1 MIGFSVLARLIS
13 ENRNIGTL
21 PHFLANLPELTYTCH
36 RATLRNIL
44 EHSGT
49 FNLIKDLPT
58 MRSLKWL
65 KKYRLDE
72 LKGIKLYAK
81 AQKAAIARKLKAEI
95 KYAAAIVRARL
106 RLKKA
111 AERMRKIR
119 ATQKMP

>member
-1 MIGFSVLARLIS
+1 
-13 ENRNIGTL
+13 
-21 PHFLANLPELTYTCH
+21 
-36 RATLRNIL
+36 
-44 EHSGT
+44 
-49 FNLIKDLPT
+49 

-81 AQKAAIARKLKAEI
+81 AQKAEAARKLKAET

-111 AERMRKIR
+111 AERMREIR
-119 ATQKMP
+119 AARKTS

>member
-1 MIGFSVLARLIS
+1 
-13 ENRNIGTL
+13 
-21 PHFLANLPELTYTCH
+21 
-36 RATLRNIL
+36 
-44 EHSGT
+44 
-49 FNLIKDLPT
+49 

-111 AERMRKIR
+111 AERMREIR